1 MKNNQFL
8 QLSCLALMAVL
19 HGVSLNQSTI
29 VEANKQNS
37 STSTLLSSILKNV
50 KDTHPDLE
58 ITPIVD
64 DFTYSLA
71 DDLTNYNLAETQQ
84 YYTQSGYKLQ
94 TNVDF
99 VLYDR

>member
-29 VEANKQNS
+29 VEANKENS
-37 STSTLLSSILKNV
+37 YTSTLLSSILKNV
-50 KDTHPDLE
+50 KDSHPDLE
-58 ITPIVD
+58 TNPIID

-71 DDLTNYNLAETQQ
+71 DDFINYNLTETQQ
-84 YYTQSGYKLQ
+84 YYTQSGFKLQ

-99 VLYDR
+99 VLYDQ